1 MCERETEFEEF
12 RSLQFQQEL
21 TTFSPNGFI
30 VTFQLPKTVNQY
42 YFFLFF
48 LFFLFSYDIIETETQ
63 KHVVERHFSTH
74 TVGCKVS
81 NTTQFQT
88 NNHASSSNPY
98 IVNYFFNPK
107 LQTMADKNGE
117 DENCINSPGDE
128 FKVRRKRNSNGD
140 EKCAEKPIITSV
152 QSMWCWTWRWWR
164 CTTTKRAASAGSTP
178 TASSLAARSGSSG
191 STVSLEDEAC
201 G

>member
-1 MCERETEFEEF
+1 M
-12 RSLQFQQEL
+12 
-21 TTFSPNGFI
+21 
-30 VTFQLPKTVNQY
+30 
-42 YFFLFF
+42 FF
-48 LFFLFSYDIIETETQ
+48 FSYDIIETETQ

-98 IVNYFFNPK
+98 IVNNFFNPK

-128 FKVRRKRNSNGD
+128 FKVRRKR
-140 EKCAEKPIITSV
+140 K
-152 QSMWCWTWRWWR
+152 
-164 CTTTKRAASAGSTP
+164 
-178 TASSLAARSGSSG
+178 
-191 STVSLEDEAC
+191 
-201 G
+201 

>member
-1 MCERETEFEEF
+1 MSVKKWVMSDEWWVMEIEWRKLSDEKCLTKQAPSI
-12 RSLQFQQEL
+12 SLR
-21 TTFSPNGFI
+21 
-30 VTFQLPKTVNQY
+30 
-42 YFFLFF
+42 FFFVFF
-48 LFFLFSYDIIETETQ
+48 FFSYDIIETETQ

-88 NNHASSSNPY
+88 NNHASSFNPY

-128 FKVRRKRNSNGD
+128 FKVRRKR
-140 EKCAEKPIITSV
+140 K
-152 QSMWCWTWRWWR
+152 
-164 CTTTKRAASAGSTP
+164 
-178 TASSLAARSGSSG
+178 
-191 STVSLEDEAC
+191 
-201 G
+201 